1 MNYILSNDNEY
12 MDIEGDDTPTQDIRR
27 GTKRSYID
35 MYGPLR
41 KIKVEVP
48 IKTAKN

>member
-1 MNYILSNDNEY
+1 MDYKVSNEDNGS
-12 MDIEGDDTPTQDIRR
+12 MDVDGTHRDIRR

-41 KIKVEVP
+41 KQKHEVP
-48 IKTAKN
+48 TKITKN